1 MVINIQIIQVRICS
15 IIEGNAFLG
24 RAPSRIVQIS
34 KLVRFLLTILSR
46 HACPDRPAKTL
57 WISNGS
63 PTLMR
68 QAIAHSATLTLLLRS
83 SSSSESQTTLQQRS
97 NTQHPLALAMKL
109 ILPPPCLHIHNP
121 WRLRPLVPLVHE
133 PPPAT
138 AI

>member
-24 RAPSRIVQIS
+24 RSPSRIVQIS

-46 HACPDRPAKTL
+46 HACPDRPATTL

-68 QAIAHSATLTLLLRS
+68 QAIAHSATLTLLRS